1 MKKILLLIV
10 ILTSGFY
17 ISYSYAQRNVAA
29 LIYKTFFENM
39 VRISIIKAAPS
50 SNEDI
55 ANVNQLNIIR
65 NEMKNIVIL
74 KNYATNPNYGGV
86 FKNEKFRLMFIF
98 VKIAEKK
105 HKAVELLY
113 STEDAII
120 IAREGD
126 IFPEKR
132 PTKFEEKITVCE
144 FKIPQKVN
152 TILKQC
158 ENRLP
163 KEGFYFNSWGVMS
176 LYR

>member
-65 NEMKNIVIL
+65 NEMKNIVI
-74 KNYATNPNYGGV
+74 
-86 FKNEKFRLMFIF
+86 
-98 VKIAEKK
+98 
-105 HKAVELLY
+105 
-113 STEDAII
+113 
-120 IAREGD
+120 
-126 IFPEKR
+126 
-132 PTKFEEKITVCE
+132 
-144 FKIPQKVN
+144 
-152 TILKQC
+152 
-158 ENRLP
+158 
-163 KEGFYFNSWGVMS
+163 
-176 LYR
+176 